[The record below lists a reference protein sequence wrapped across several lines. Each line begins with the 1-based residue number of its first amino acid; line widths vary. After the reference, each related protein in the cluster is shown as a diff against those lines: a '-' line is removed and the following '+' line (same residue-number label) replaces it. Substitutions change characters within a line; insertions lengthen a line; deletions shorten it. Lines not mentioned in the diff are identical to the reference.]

1 MENILDLK
9 DSENYDK
16 LDKVATVI
24 KNGGIVVFPTETV
37 YGIGADCL
45 NEEAIKKL
53 YRVKN
58 RPITQKTSLLVS
70 SIYML
75 KQYTKNISEIEN
87 ILINSF
93 FPGPL
98 TLVLHKNKSIPYLL
112 TNNEEIVGF
121 RMPKNGI
128 ALKLIEKVGRP
139 IATSSANTK
148 GHPSGICIEDI
159 IQDFG
164 EKVDY
169 YIDGGKSKIG
179 KGSTVAQVMEDGSI
193 NIIREGSI
201 TLEQMMQ
208 AINNKNNLY
217 ER

>member
-9 DSENYDK
+9 DAENYDE

-24 KNGGIVVFPTETV
+24 KKGGIVVFPTETV

-45 NEEAIKKL
+45 NEEAIEKL

-58 RPITQKTSLLVS
+58 RPFTQKTSLLVS
-70 SIYML
+70 NIEML
-75 KQYTKNISEIEN
+75 KKYTKNISKIEK
-87 ILINSF
+87 ILISRF

-98 TLVLHKNKSIPYLL
+98 TLVLHKDESIQYLL

-121 RMPKNGI
+121 RMPENEI
-128 ALKLIEKVGRP
+128 ALKLIEKFGRP

-148 GHPSGICIEDI
+148 GHPSGTRIEDI